1 VHQLAID
8 AVMGYAL
15 GARCCNLDGIQLSSF
30 CMVMQQQHTENL
42 SEGWTA
48 QGTMNNIIHHIF
60 YQVT

>member
-1 VHQLAID
+1 
-8 AVMGYAL
+8 
-15 GARCCNLDGIQLSSF
+15 
-30 CMVMQQQHTENL
+30 MQQQHTENL

>member
-1 VHQLAID
+1 VLQSGWNPAILFLY
-8 AVMGYAL
+8 G
-15 GARCCNLDGIQLSSF
+15 G
-30 CMVMQQQHTENL
+30 VMQQQHTENL